1 MKKGFVKDKQVGEGF
16 KDKQISD
23 EEYWKQYA
31 PSDED
36 NFSMQNHEIELD
48 VVCKFKGING
58 GVIYETKETAINC
71 NLVDLE
77 TWFKN
82 LKKVIRMLDET
93 ISDKEVGEGF

>member
-1 MKKGFVKDKQVGEGF
+1 MKSEKENKEL
-16 KDKQISD
+16 SD

-31 PSDED
+31 PSKDEED
-36 NFSMQNHEIELD
+36 FDSMQNHEISLD
-48 VVCKFKGING
+48 VVCKFKGLNG

-71 NLVDLE
+71 NLEDLE
-77 TWFKN
+77 TWFRN

>member
-1 MKKGFVKDKQVGEGF
+1 MKKVKDNQVTDVL
-16 KDKQISD
+16 KDDRISD
-23 EEYWKQYA
+23 EDYWKEYA
-31 PSDED
+31 LTDEG
-36 NFSMQNHEIELD
+36 MQNHEIELD

-71 NLVDLE
+71 NLHELE
-77 TWFKN
+77 TWFRN